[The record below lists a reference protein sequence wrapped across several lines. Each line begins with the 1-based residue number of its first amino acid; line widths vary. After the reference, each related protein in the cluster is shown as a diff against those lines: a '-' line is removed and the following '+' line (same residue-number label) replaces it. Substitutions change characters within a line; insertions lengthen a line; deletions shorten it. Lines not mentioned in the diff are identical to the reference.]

1 MDARKL
7 ADFDRMISTA
17 RCLREDVLAACR
29 ALHMAAQRIE
39 RGDFSDTESLSSHY
53 DFIIDTHADLGSKLQ
68 KLGVASGAIY
78 VVPAGNNGKVTVA
91 S

>member
-7 ADFDRMISTA
+7 AEFDRMISTA
-17 RCLREDVLAACR
+17 QCLREDVIAACR

-39 RGDFSDTESLSSHY
+39 RGDFSDTESLSNHY
-53 DFIIDTHADLGSKLQ
+53 QFIIETHAELGAKLK
-68 KLGVASGAIY
+68 KLGVTSGAIS
-78 VVPAGNNGKVTVA
+78 VIPSNGNGKVTVA